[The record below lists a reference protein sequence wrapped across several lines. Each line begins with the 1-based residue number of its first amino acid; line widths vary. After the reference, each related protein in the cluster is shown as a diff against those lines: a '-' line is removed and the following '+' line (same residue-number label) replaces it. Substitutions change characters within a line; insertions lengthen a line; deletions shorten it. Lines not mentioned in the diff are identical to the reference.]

1 MTQAYKK
8 VVEIEFEEI
17 EYPEVKISI
26 ESEVDELIG
35 DLNPRFF
42 EEASSLKE
50 AKDRIQTSDITF
62 SSNFNVFRTF

>member
-42 EEASSLKE
+42 EEVSSLKE

>member
-8 VVEIEFEEI
+8 VVEMEFEEI

-42 EEASSLKE
+42 EEVSSLKE